1 MIGEGS
7 GIRLYRFIIAFS
19 SNLLKK
25 NGQQE
30 KQKKKKNNNKKTKK
44 KQKKK
49 RLLVFFISSDQGYA
63 LHNLQA
69 NNSVTHYITE
79 QTNKEI
85 PDPASDLKL
94 IWSSAMAA
102 FQIWYTEHAE
112 KKKKKMPRI

>member
-7 GIRLYRFIIAFS
+7 GIRLYRFIIVFS

-25 NGQQE
+25 NGQQ
-30 KQKKKKNNNKKTKK
+30 KKC
-44 KQKKK
+44 
-49 RLLVFFISSDQGYA
+49 LLVVFISSAQGYA
-63 LHNLQA
+63 LYNFQA

-94 IWSSAMAA
+94 TWSSAMAA
-102 FQIWYTEHAE
+102 F
-112 KKKKKMPRI
+112 

>member
-25 NGQQE
+25 NGQQ
-30 KQKKKKNNNKKTKK
+30 KKKKKKKKNACWFSLSPPPNVKYYIIS
-44 KQKKK
+44 
-49 RLLVFFISSDQGYA
+49 RLTIRSR
-63 LHNLQA
+63 
-69 NNSVTHYITE
+69 ITE

-94 IWSSAMAA
+94 TWSSAMLL
-102 FQIWYTEHAE
+102 FKSNTWNMQ
-112 KKKKKMPRI
+112 KKKKNAAYLIYGTI

>member
-1 MIGEGS
+1 MVS
-7 GIRLYRFIIAFS
+7 R
-19 SNLLKK
+19 K
-25 NGQQE
+25 
-30 KQKKKKNNNKKTKK
+30 NKKTTTKK
-44 KQKKK
+44 KQQQKTKQK

-63 LHNLQA
+63 LHNFQA

-112 KKKKKMPRI
+112 KKMPRI